1 MKIPGIIINN
11 EGMFMINISVDLKTT
26 KRSRSTNK
34 SKNLKKVS
42 QNKESKNKILYT
54 LRLLLFLN
62 FGTDKNDLFDMEIH

>member
-26 KRSRSTNK
+26 KRSKSTNK

-42 QNKESKNKILYT
+42 QNKESKNKILNT

-62 FGTDKNDLFDMEIH
+62 FGTDKNDLFDMEIR